1 MEYKIKV
8 LRPHRGLHEGDILMY
23 NKENNLFELREV
35 DEVISD
41 NYQSKNTRMVGFSP
55 DFVDRFLDQLFE
67 DVDGFFNKSEPE
79 EAFERVEEEEDFKY
93 KVDVSRLPELID
105 VVEKMRKELE
115 ELKTKTKP
123 KKAKKQ

>member
-67 DVDGFFNKSEPE
+67 DVNGFFVSPEEEPE
-79 EAFERVEEEEDFKY
+79 RVEEEDFKY

-105 VVEKMRKELE
+105 VVEKMREELE